1 MRKNLIFIC
10 LISLL
15 VIVSTFYFLNQLNN
29 NATAQ
34 QQLTSSKEVEEI
46 QLKMEQMNK
55 SKVFNQITDKLTAN
69 NYKILGSTAIQYNV
83 ENGWV
88 FIIDIPKVNRD
99 ATKEEEIKTISK
111 EVLDKSELSKYN
123 FSVKVLPK
131 NIQN

>member
-1 MRKNLIFIC
+1 MRKKLIFIC